1 MFLQGQKVGKYEI
14 IRSLGSG
21 GFGSVYLAK
30 DTWLDIKV
38 AIKVPH
44 KQSAEL
50 YKLLKEPRL
59 QAALSHPNIVRMLAA
74 EKEKNV
80 FFMVMEYVKGPT
92 LEKILEKERV
102 LDTEKAL
109 DFVKQICYGVDHAHK
124 AKIIHRD
131 LRPSNIIVSEEG
143 TAKITDFGTSAW
155 LNAVPYASTRIGSP
169 PYMAPE
175 QFMGKASYASDLYS
189 LGCIFYEMVI
199 GRPPIFDPDP
209 FKILEIGPAG
219 QDHAAADQER
229 PRPARGRRH
238 HHEGPGPQD
247 RGPLPNRLGDHPRHV
262 PLQRPDAQDLGDR
275 RHHAP
280 DQGPGAEDGRLLRQL
295 PPAPAAPVP
304 QLPALRRNRLNPP
317 WRRLTSPRGMIYDG
331 ALGTAATEMS

>member
-14 IRSLGSG
+14 LRSLGSG

-44 KQSAEL
+44 KQSSEL

-59 QAALSHPNIVRMLAA
+59 QAVLNHPNIVRMLAA

-92 LEKILEKERV
+92 LEKVLEKERI
-102 LDTEKAL
+102 LGTEQAL
-109 DFVKQICYGVDHAHK
+109 DIIKQIAYGIDHAHK
-124 AKIIHRD
+124 NKIIHRD
-131 LRPSNIIVSEEG
+131 LRPSNIIMSEEG

-155 LNAVPYASTRIGSP
+155 LNSAPYASTRIGSP

-175 QFMGKASYASDLYS
+175 QFLGKAGYASDVYS
-189 LGCIFYEMVI
+189 LGCMFYEMII

-209 FKILEIGPAG
+209 FKILEKAQLGKITPPRIRNNRIPKEVDAIIMRALASKVEDRYPSASEVIRDLSLYKGKTPKTSEIEDIMLRIRARE
-219 QDHAAADQER
+219 QKTAALCWNC
-229 PRPARGRRH
+229 RR
-238 HHEGPGPQD
+238 
-247 RGPLPNRLGDHPRHV
+247 PLPIKSRICPYCG
-262 PLQRPDAQDLGDR
+262 
-275 RHHAP
+275 
-280 DQGPGAEDGRLLRQL
+280 E
-295 PPAPAAPVP
+295 
-304 QLPALRRNRLNPP
+304 
-317 WRRLTSPRGMIYDG
+317 T
-331 ALGTAATEMS
+331 TA

>member
-1 MFLQGQKVGKYEI
+1 MFLQGQKVGKYEV

-44 KQSAEL
+44 KQSSEL

-59 QAALSHPNIVRMLAA
+59 QAALNHPNIVRMLAA
-74 EKEKNV
+74 EKEKNT
-80 FFMVMEYVKGPT
+80 FFMVMEYIKGPT

-102 LDTEKAL
+102 LGTEQAI
-109 DFVKQICYGVDHAHK
+109 DYVKQISYGVDHAHK

-175 QFMGKASYASDLYS
+175 QFMGKAGYASDLYS
-189 LGCIFYEMVI
+189 LGCIFYEMII

-209 FKILEIGPAG
+209 FKILEKAQQG
-219 QDHAAADQER
+219 QITP
-229 PRPARGRRH
+229 PRIKNNRIPREVDAIIMRALAPKVEDRFQSASEIIRELSLYKGRTPKTSEIDDIMIRIKAREQKTTALCWNCRR
-238 HHEGPGPQD
+238 
-247 RGPLPNRLGDHPRHV
+247 PLPPK
-262 PLQRPDAQDLGDR
+262 
-275 RHHAP
+275 AP
-280 DQGPGAEDGRLLRQL
+280 SCPHCGEI
-295 PPAPAAPVP
+295 V
-304 QLPALRRNRLNPP
+304 
-317 WRRLTSPRGMIYDG
+317 
-331 ALGTAATEMS
+331 

>member
-14 IRSLGSG
+14 VRSLGSG

-59 QAALSHPNIVRMLAA
+59 QAALNHPNIVRMIAA
-74 EKEKNV
+74 EKENKI
-80 FFMVMEYVKGPT
+80 FFMVMEYVKGKT

-102 LDTEKAL
+102 LECERAVDYI
-109 DFVKQICYGVDHAHK
+109 KQIAQGVDHAHK
-124 AKIIHRD
+124 NKIIHRD
-131 LRPSNIIVSEEG
+131 LRPSNIMISEEG

-155 LNAVPYASTRIGSP
+155 LNNIPYASTRIGSP

-175 QFMGKASYASDLYS
+175 QFLGKASYQSDVYS
-189 LGCIFYEMVI
+189 LGCIFYELIV

-209 FKILEIGPAG
+209 FKILEKAQQGRITP
-219 QDHAAADQER
+219 
-229 PRPARGRRH
+229 PRLRNSKIPREIDEIIMKCLASKVEDRYQRTSEVIRALFSLKGKETAREEIEDILSRIKAREQTKTEVCWNCRR
-238 HHEGPGPQD
+238 
-247 RGPLPNRLGDHPRHV
+247 PLPLKTKSCPHCGEVN
-262 PLQRPDAQDLGDR
+262 
-275 RHHAP
+275 
-280 DQGPGAEDGRLLRQL
+280 
-295 PPAPAAPVP
+295 
-304 QLPALRRNRLNPP
+304 
-317 WRRLTSPRGMIYDG
+317 
-331 ALGTAATEMS
+331 

>member
-59 QAALSHPNIVRMLAA
+59 QAALNHPNIVRMIAA
-74 EKEKNV
+74 EKENKI
-80 FFMVMEYVKGPT
+80 FFMVMEYVKGKT
-92 LEKILEKERV
+92 LEKILEKEKL
-102 LDTEKAL
+102 LDCERAL
-109 DFVKQICYGVDHAHK
+109 DFVKQIAQGIDHAHK
-124 AKIIHRD
+124 NKIIHRD
-131 LRPSNIIVSEEG
+131 LRPSNIMISEDG

-155 LNAVPYASTRIGSP
+155 LNNVPYASTRIGSP

-175 QFMGKASYASDLYS
+175 QFLGKASYQSDVYS
-189 LGCIFYEMVI
+189 LGCIFYEMIV

-209 FKILEIGPAG
+209 FKILEKAQQGRITPPRLRNSKIPREIDEIIMKCLASKVE
-219 QDHAAADQER
+219 ER
-229 PRPARGRRH
+229 YQRTSEVIRALSSFKGKETKREEIDDILSRIKAREQTKTELCWNCRR
-238 HHEGPGPQD
+238 
-247 RGPLPNRLGDHPRHV
+247 PLPLKTKSCPHCGEGN
-262 PLQRPDAQDLGDR
+262 
-275 RHHAP
+275 
-280 DQGPGAEDGRLLRQL
+280 
-295 PPAPAAPVP
+295 
-304 QLPALRRNRLNPP
+304 
-317 WRRLTSPRGMIYDG
+317 
-331 ALGTAATEMS
+331 

>member
-14 IRSLGSG
+14 LRSLGSG

-74 EKEKNV
+74 EKEKSV

-92 LEKILEKERV
+92 LEKILEKERILG
-102 LDTEKAL
+102 LDLAL
-109 DFVKQICYGVDHAHK
+109 DYIKQVAYGIDHAHK
-124 AKIIHRD
+124 NKIIHRD
-131 LRPSNIIVSEEG
+131 LRPSNIIISEDG

-155 LNAVPYASTRIGSP
+155 LNSAPYASTRIGSP

-175 QFMGKASYASDLYS
+175 QFLGKASYASDIYS
-189 LGCIFYEMVI
+189 LGCIFYEMII

-209 FKILEIGPAG
+209 FKILEKAQQGKITPPRIRNNKVPKEIDVIIMKALAPKVEERYQSAAEIVRDLSLFKGKTPKTSEIDDIMLRIKAREQKSSG
-219 QDHAAADQER
+219 QCWNC
-229 PRPARGRRH
+229 RR
-238 HHEGPGPQD
+238 
-247 RGPLPNRLGDHPRHV
+247 PLPPKSRCCPHCGENV
-262 PLQRPDAQDLGDR
+262 
-275 RHHAP
+275 
-280 DQGPGAEDGRLLRQL
+280 
-295 PPAPAAPVP
+295 
-304 QLPALRRNRLNPP
+304 
-317 WRRLTSPRGMIYDG
+317 
-331 ALGTAATEMS
+331 